1 MPHIDDPKTQQQ
13 DARRRPLLL
22 VILIVILAAETL
34 LLLGCSL
41 WFGAQFFV
49 EKPNN
54 FAGALLILVLT
65 VLATVWLA
73 LTTIGTWRMR
83 PWVRGS
89 VLTWQLCQTAVA
101 AGVFQGLYAQ
111 PLIGLALLL
120 PALAAGF
127 LLFTPS
133 VIAVTKRD

>member
-1 MPHIDDPKTQQQ
+1 VPHIDDPKTQQQ

-22 VILIVILAAETL
+22 VILIVVLAAETL

-54 FAGALLILVLT
+54 FVGALLILVIT

-101 AGVFQGLYAQ
+101 AGAFQGLYAQ

-133 VIAVTKRD
+133 VIAVTRRD